1 MDQKEYILA
10 CMAPAEK
17 SPHQPVQIQKLI
29 FIFQDK
35 MGAEFGEPAFNFYPY
50 DYGPFDPA
58 VYQNLEELATK
69 GLVTISGGPF
79 SRNRAYCLT
88 DDGLKS
94 GLKLLSKFPTEP
106 KKYIVQLSQWVRSLS
121 FSQLVGA
128 VYNAYPGMRQNSV
141 FKD

>member
-1 MDQKEYILA
+1 MNQKEYILA

-29 FIFQDK
+29 FIFQK
-35 MGAEFGEPAFNFYPY
+35 EMGSEFGEPVFNFYPY

-58 VYQNLEELATK
+58 VYQNLEELAK
-69 GLVTISGGPF
+69 EGLVTISGEPF

-88 DDGLKS
+88 DS
-94 GLKLLSKFPTEP
+94 GFQAGSKLLSKFSPQS
-106 KKYIVQLSQWVRSLS
+106 KKYIVSLSQWVRSLI

-128 VYNAYPGMRQNSV
+128 VYNAYPDMRQNSV
-141 FKD
+141 FKE